1 MLQEININWIDIS
14 NHKPKFIIIKK
25 SNIHGDGAFA
35 DKNIKKNT
43 FLGHYMGKI
52 STEFITGPYVFHSK
66 RFNNIISIDASD
78 KDKSNWTRYM
88 NCSIN
93 DKTENVTS
101 YFLTNKE
108 EYIRNNDKINMEG
121 YIVFYS
127 NRDIKG
133 GEELMYHYGVAYA
146 NILNIYYK

>member
-1 MLQEININWIDIS
+1 
-14 NHKPKFIIIKK
+14 
-25 SNIHGDGAFA
+25 
-35 DKNIKKNT
+35 
-43 FLGHYMGKI
+43 
-52 STEFITGPYVFHSK
+52 
-66 RFNNIISIDASD
+66 
-78 KDKSNWTRYM
+78 M

-93 DKTENVTS
+93 DKTENVKS

-108 EYIRNNDKINMEG
+108 EYIRNDDKINMEG

-127 NRDIKG
+127 NRDIKE

>member
-14 NHKPKFIIIKK
+14 NHKPDFIIIKK
-25 SNIHGDGAFA
+25 SNINGYGAFA
-35 DKNIKKNT
+35 NQNIKKDT

-66 RFNNIISIDASD
+66 RSNNIISIDASD

-93 DKTENVTS
+93 DKTENVKS

-127 NRDIKG
+127 NREIKK
-133 GEELMYHYGVAYA
+133 GEELMYHYGSSYA